1 MLTLIKI
8 ELTRLFISHRNSTVR
23 RMSAQYLALVVEK
36 MGSNKC
42 LLGPRDVA
50 EHLLPAAAKFVQDT
64 SALTRYYGRCIF
76 SVLYSHPQFEKLM
89 RKFLEPAA
97 YRNICGVL
105 ESIKRRVS
113 MKWL

>member
-1 MLTLIKI
+1 
-8 ELTRLFISHRNSTVR
+8 
-23 RMSAQYLALVVEK
+23 MSAQYLALVVEK

-76 SVLYSHPQFEKLM
+76 SILYSHPQFEKLM

-113 MKWL
+113 LVINKTKTNKKQ